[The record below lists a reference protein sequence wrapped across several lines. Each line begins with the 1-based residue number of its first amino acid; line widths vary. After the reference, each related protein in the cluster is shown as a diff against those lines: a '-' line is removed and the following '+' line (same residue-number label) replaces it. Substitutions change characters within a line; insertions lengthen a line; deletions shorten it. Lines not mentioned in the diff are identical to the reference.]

1 MSTDLLIVYLLVV
14 NAATFIIYGIDKWK
28 ARHDRWR
35 VPEAVLLFLAMV
47 GGSVAAV
54 LAMRMFNHKT
64 NKNKFAFGIPI
75 ILLLQAAAL
84 IFYICN
90 RITGQ

>member
-1 MSTDLLIVYLLVV
+1 MNTEELSFYILVV
-14 NAATFIIYGIDKWK
+14 NMVTFVIYGLDKWK

-35 VPEAVLLFLAMV
+35 VPESVLIFLAII
-47 GGSVAAV
+47 GGSPAAI

-75 ILLLQAAAL
+75 ILFLHLTAL
-84 IFYICN
+84 IFYCCN
-90 RITGQ
+90 LITK

>member
-1 MSTDLLIVYLLVV
+1 MNTELLIFYLLII

-35 VPEAVLLFLAMV
+35 VPESVLIFLALI
-47 GGSVAAV
+47 GGSPAAI

-75 ILLLQAAAL
+75 ILFLQLAAL
-84 IFYICN
+84 IFYCCSLIL
-90 RITGQ
+90 GK